1 MRECGGGR
9 RVKSFKM
16 ASVKT
21 SVKVW
26 TFFPSL
32 LILLLCQIGI
42 IAGTGLDDPDILA
55 NREEKVVKT
64 PFGDV
69 RY

>member
-1 MRECGGGR
+1 MDI
-9 RVKSFKM
+9 
-16 ASVKT
+16 
-21 SVKVW
+21 
-26 TFFPSL
+26 FPSL

-69 RY
+69 RYQFN

>member
-1 MRECGGGR
+1 MRDRGGGQ
-9 RVKSFKM
+9 SFLNGVSEDISEGM
-16 ASVKT
+16 DI
-21 SVKVW
+21 
-26 TFFPSL
+26 FPSL

-69 RY
+69 RYQFN